1 MTVFSTYFRD
11 GILAY
16 IKGTAL
22 PTPPAN
28 LYVATFS
35 VAPARAGT
43 GGTENTTSI
52 RTAGRVA
59 IASSGWDAIAASGNS
74 RQIQNTS
81 AVSFGNAVNSVSVV
95 YIGLFDAASGGNFI
109 AGVASPFTSTAGAP
123 VTIPAGAL
131 IIGLT

>member
-1 MTVFSTYFRD
+1 MTILSTFFRD
-11 GILAY
+11 GILSY

-22 PTPPAN
+22 PTSPAN

-35 VAPARAGT
+35 VAPSRAGT

-52 RTAGRVA
+52 RTAGRIA
-59 IASSGWDAIAASGNS
+59 IASSAWDAIEASGNS
-74 RQIQNTS
+74 RQIKNTN
-81 AVSFGNAVNSVSVV
+81 ALAFGDSVNSVSVV

-131 IIGLT
+131 IIGLQ

>member
-11 GILAY
+11 GILSY

-22 PTPPAN
+22 PTFPSN
-28 LYVATFS
+28 LYVALYS
-35 VAPARAGT
+35 VAPNRAGT

-59 IASSGWDAIAASGNS
+59 IPSTGWDAIASSGDS

-81 AVSFGNAVNSVSVV
+81 AVSSGNAVNTASIVFV
-95 YIGLFDAASGGNFI
+95 GLWDASTGGNFYG
-109 AGVASPFTSTAGAP
+109 GVASPFTSTAGSP
-123 VTIPAGAL
+123 VSMASGAL

>member
-1 MTVFSTYFRD
+1 MTVLSTYFRD

-22 PTPPAN
+22 PTFPAN
-28 LYVATFS
+28 LYVATYS
-35 VAPARAGT
+35 VPPSRAGT

-52 RTAGRVA
+52 RTAGRIA

-74 RQIQNTS
+74 RQIQNTN
-81 AVSFGNAVNSVSVV
+81 ALPFGNAVNSVPVV
-95 YIGLFDAASGGNFI
+95 YIGLWDASTAGNFYG
-109 AGVASPFTSTAGAP
+109 GVASPFTSTAGAP

-131 IIGLT
+131 VIGLT